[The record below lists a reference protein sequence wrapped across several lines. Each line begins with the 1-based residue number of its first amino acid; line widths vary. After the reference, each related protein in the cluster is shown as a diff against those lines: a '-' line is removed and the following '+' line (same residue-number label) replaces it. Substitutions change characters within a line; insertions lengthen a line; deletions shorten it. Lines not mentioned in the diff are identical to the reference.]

1 MKKLAW
7 FLSACLASGLAMPS
21 RAVENP
27 YAYVVGASA
36 MNVCLVRF
44 GYLTSD
50 QAVELLFD
58 AASEQGITG
67 YQVGNLIKADG
78 FKSDLNSAIGTF
90 GGCKQMIS
98 RFIGR
103 KARSKR
109 SLAGEVNLNSD
120 IYYGPD
126 SANEFSRLNDLT
138 P

>member
-1 MKKLAW
+1 MKRFGW
-7 FLSACLASGLAMPS
+7 FLSACLASALAMPS

-58 AASEQGITG
+58 AASDQGISS
-67 YQVGNLIKADG
+67 YQVGNLIKANG
-78 FKSDLNSAIGTF
+78 FKSDLTSAINTF
-90 GGCKQMIS
+90 GGCEQIIS
-98 RFIGR
+98 RFILR
-103 KARSKR
+103 KGRSKR
-109 SLAGEVNLNSD
+109 SLTGGERFSSD
-120 IYYGPD
+120 IYYGSD
-126 SANEFSRLNDLT
+126 AANDFAQFNELN

>member
-1 MKKLAW
+1 MKRFAW
-7 FLSACLASGLAMPS
+7 LMSACLASGLAMPS

-58 AASEQGITG
+58 AASDQGISS
-67 YQVGNLIKADG
+67 YQVGNLIKASG
-78 FKSDLNSAIGTF
+78 FKSDINSAIGTF
-90 GGCKQMIS
+90 GGCEKIIS
-98 RFIGR
+98 QFILR
-103 KARSKR
+103 KGRSKR
-109 SLAGEVNLNSD
+109 SLTGEDRFSSD

-126 SANEFSRLNDLT
+126 AAKDFAQFNELN

>member
-1 MKKLAW
+1 MKRFAW
-7 FLSACLASGLAMPS
+7 LMSACLASGLAMPS

-58 AASEQGITG
+58 AASDQGISS
-67 YQVGNLIKADG
+67 YQVGNLIKANG
-78 FKSDLNSAIGTF
+78 FKSDLTSAINTF
-90 GGCKQMIS
+90 GGCEQIIS
-98 RFIGR
+98 RFILR
-103 KARSKR
+103 KGRSKR
-109 SLAGEVNLNSD
+109 SLTGEERFSSD

-126 SANEFSRLNDLT
+126 AANDFAQFNELN

>member
-1 MKKLAW
+1 MKRLAW
-7 FLSACLASGLAMPS
+7 FLSACLASATAMPT
-21 RAVENP
+21 RAVDNP

-58 AASEQGITG
+58 ASSEQGISS
-67 YQVGNLIKADG
+67 YQVGNLIKANG
-78 FKSDLNSAIGTF
+78 FKSDLTSAINTF
-90 GGCKQMIS
+90 GGCDQMIS
-98 RFIGR
+98 RFVLR
-103 KARSKR
+103 KGRSKR
-109 SLAGEVNLNSD
+109 SLVGEERLNSD

-126 SANEFSRLNDLT
+126 AAKAFSRFNGMN

>member
-1 MKKLAW
+1 MKRFAW
-7 FLSACLASGLAMPS
+7 LMSACLAGGLAMPS
-21 RAVENP
+21 RAVDNP

-58 AASEQGITG
+58 AASDQGISS
-67 YQVGNLIKADG
+67 YQVGNLIKANG
-78 FKSDLNSAIGTF
+78 FKSDLTSAINTF
-90 GGCKQMIS
+90 GGCEQIIS
-98 RFIGR
+98 RFILR
-103 KARSKR
+103 KGRSKR
-109 SLAGEVNLNSD
+109 SLTGEERFSSD

-126 SANEFSRLNDLT
+126 AANDFAQFNELN

>member
-1 MKKLAW
+1 MKRLAW
-7 FLSACLASGLAMPS
+7 LLSACLTSSLAMPS

-36 MNVCLVRF
+36 VNICLVRF

-58 AASEQGITG
+58 AASDEGITA
-67 YQVGNLIKADG
+67 YQVGNLIKASG
-78 FKSDLNSAIGTF
+78 FKSDINSAIGTF
-90 GGCKQMIS
+90 GGCEQIIS
-98 RFIGR
+98 RFVLR
-103 KARSKR
+103 KGRSKR
-109 SLAGEVNLNSD
+109 SLTGEERFSSD

-126 SANEFSRLNDLT
+126 AANEFAQFNELN